1 VEEKTMKH
9 LIVYSHPNP
18 GSFCHAI
25 LETTS
30 VALKAK
36 RHEVVVRDLYALD
49 FNPVLKGTDMVGIV
63 SGKVPAEIK
72 AEQDKIT
79 WADVITFIYP
89 IWWTGLP
96 AMVKGYIDRVF
107 TLNFAYSIGASGP
120 IGLLEGKRVVIFNT
134 AGAAKEIY
142 DSTGMFDAMKKAAD
156 TGIFN
161 FCGMEVLEHKF
172 FTSVPST
179 DDATRKGYL
188 SEVKTVMDRF

>member
-1 VEEKTMKH
+1 MKH
-9 LIVYSHPNP
+9 LIIYSHPNP
-18 GSFCHAI
+18 RSFCHAI

-30 VALKAK
+30 GALKAK

-49 FNPVLKGTDMVGIV
+49 FDPVLKSGDIEGII

-107 TLNFAYSIGASGP
+107 SLNFAYSMGAGGP
-120 IGLLEGKRVVIFNT
+120 IGLLAGKKVVIFNT
-134 AGAAKEIY
+134 TGAAREIY
-142 DSTGMFDAMKKAAD
+142 DSTGMFDAMKKVSD

-188 SEVKTVMDRF
+188 SEVKAVMDRF